1 MEKDKTNREIT
12 TEVIDEICSL
22 YCKYPALIQN
32 EIPDAEKAQE
42 TLLDQFC
49 DGCPLNRLL

>member
-1 MEKDKTNREIT
+1 MEKDKICQEIIT
-12 TEVIDEICSL
+12 KVIDEICSL

-32 EIPDAEKAQE
+32 EIQDAEKAEQV
-42 TLLDQFC
+42 LLNQFC